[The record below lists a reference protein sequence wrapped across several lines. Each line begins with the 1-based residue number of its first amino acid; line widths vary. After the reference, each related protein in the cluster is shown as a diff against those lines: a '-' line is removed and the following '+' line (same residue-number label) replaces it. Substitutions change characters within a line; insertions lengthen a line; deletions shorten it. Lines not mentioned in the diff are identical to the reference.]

1 MPSAE
6 TNSGPGFFYEK
17 YALRDMKGEIIE
29 KTPEHMWRRVAKEI
43 ASPEEKKELRKQ
55 WEENFYWLLSDF
67 RLIPGGR
74 ILFGAGQKR
83 RATLLNCYYM
93 PIKEDSIEGIFE
105 WCKEA
110 ARTYSF
116 GGGVG
121 TDISI
126 LRPKGSPV
134 NNSAIYSTG
143 AVSFMDLL
151 STTTGTIGQAGRR
164 GALMI
169 TMKVNQSRHHGLS
182 RHKKRRGKIKSPVR
196 QHLREGG

>member
-1 MPSAE
+1 
-6 TNSGPGFFYEK
+6 
-17 YALRDMKGEIIE
+17 
-29 KTPEHMWRRVAKEI
+29 
-43 ASPEEKKELRKQ
+43 
-55 WEENFYWLLSDF
+55 
-67 RLIPGGR
+67 
-74 ILFGAGQKR
+74 
-83 RATLLNCYYM
+83 M

-169 TMKVNQSRHHGLS
+169 TIKVDHPDIMEFLDIKNDEARSKVQFANISVKVDDKFMEAVG
-182 RHKKRRGKIKSPVR
+182 KKTQITNSPSQTR
-196 QHLREGG
+196 KPK